1 MRLRQ
6 LPRSAP
12 WNGAAYIVVGAW
24 MLAAL
29 HWLTGFP
36 PAWSWVRITIGA
48 ALLATFVLW
57 LTLLVK
63 DAVREHRTARA
74 SRGS

>member
-1 MRLRQ
+1 MRLRE

-12 WNGAAYIVVGAW
+12 WNGAACIVVSAW
-24 MLAAL
+24 VLAAL

-36 PAWSWVRITIGA
+36 PAWSWVRIAIGA
-48 ALLATFVLW
+48 TLLATFLLW
-57 LTLLVK
+57 LALLTR
-63 DAVREHRTARA
+63 DALREHRTARA